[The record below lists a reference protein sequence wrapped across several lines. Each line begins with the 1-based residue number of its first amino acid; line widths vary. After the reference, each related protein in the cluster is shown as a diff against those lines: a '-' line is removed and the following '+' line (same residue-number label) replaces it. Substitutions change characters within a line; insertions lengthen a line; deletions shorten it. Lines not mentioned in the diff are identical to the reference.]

1 MGIISGHTLL
11 TTLVRK
17 DEDSAKRQVL
27 EPFCARSKIEAVG
40 PRGELLTLSYGLSMA
55 GYDVRLDQD
64 VTLGPSTSFESFS
77 LASTKE
83 HFCMPPDMLA
93 IAHDKSTWARLG
105 LSVFNTV
112 IEPGWR
118 GWLTMELSNRG
129 PLTLRLKKGW
139 PIAQVV
145 FHRVEGVVEQYGD
158 SKYQNQ
164 PRGPVEAR

>member
-1 MGIISGHTLL
+1 MGIISGQTLVE
-11 TTLVRK
+11 THVRK
-17 DEDSAKRQVL
+17 DEESQLRYVL
-27 EPFCARSKIEAVG
+27 EPFEQRTKMEVDG
-40 PRGELLTLSYGLSMA
+40 PLGKPLLVSYGLSMG

-64 VTLGPSTSFESFS
+64 IVLGPSTSHESFA
-77 LASTKE
+77 LASTLE
-83 HFCMPPDMLA
+83 HFCMPADMMA
-93 IAHDKSTWARLG
+93 IVHDKSTWARLG

-129 PLTLRLKKGW
+129 PHTLRLKKGW

-145 FHRVEGVVEQYGD
+145 FHRMEGHVEQYGD

>member
-1 MGIISGHTLL
+1 MGVISGTTLAM
-11 TTLVRK
+11 TLVRK

-27 EPFCARSKIEAVG
+27 EPFESRTKMKIEMSG
-40 PRGELLTLSYGLSMA
+40 RQLELSYGLSMA

-64 VTLGPSTSFESFS
+64 IVLGPSTSHESFS
-77 LASTKE
+77 LASTLE
-83 HFCMPPDMLA
+83 HFVMPPDMLA
-93 IAHDKSTWARLG
+93 IVHDKSTWARLG

-129 PLTLRLKKGW
+129 PHTLRLRKGW

-145 FHRVEGVVEQYGD
+145 FHRVEDHVEQYGF
-158 SKYQNQ
+158 SKYQDQ
-164 PRGPVEAR
+164 ERGPVEAR

>member
-1 MGIISGHTLL
+1 MGIISGQTLVE
-11 TTLVRK
+11 THVRK
-17 DEDSAKRQVL
+17 DEESQLRSVL
-27 EPFCARSKIEAVG
+27 EPFESRTKMEVDG
-40 PRGELLTLSYGLSMA
+40 PLGKPLLVSYGLSMG

-64 VTLGPSTSFESFS
+64 IVLGPSTSHESFA
-77 LASTKE
+77 LASTLE
-83 HFCMPPDMLA
+83 HFCMPADMMA
-93 IAHDKSTWARLG
+93 IVHDKSTWARLG

-129 PLTLRLKKGW
+129 PHTLRLKKGW

-145 FHRVEGVVEQYGD
+145 FHRVEGHVEQYGD

>member
-1 MGIISGHTLL
+1 MGVISGTTLAM
-11 TTLVRK
+11 TLVRK

-27 EPFCARSKIEAVG
+27 EPFG
-40 PRGELLTLSYGLSMA
+40 PRTRMRVAAADRALELSYGLSMA

-64 VTLGPSTSFESFS
+64 IVLGPSTSHESFA
-77 LASTKE
+77 LASTLE

-93 IAHDKSTWARLG
+93 IVHDKSTWARLG

-129 PLTLRLKKGW
+129 PHTLRLRKGW

-145 FHRVEGVVEQYGD
+145 FHRVEGSVEQYGD
-158 SKYQNQ
+158 SKYQDQ
-164 PRGPVEAR
+164 SRGPVEAR